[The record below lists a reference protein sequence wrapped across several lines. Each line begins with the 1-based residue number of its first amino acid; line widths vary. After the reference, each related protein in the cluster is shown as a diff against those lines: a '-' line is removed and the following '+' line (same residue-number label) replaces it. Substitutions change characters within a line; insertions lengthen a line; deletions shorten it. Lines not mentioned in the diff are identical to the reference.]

1 MHYFKTSTHNGYSL
15 IRERVGLW
23 CLVLLLT
30 GCTSAELTRLT
41 VDEAT
46 DKYYRYIFL
55 NVDLS
60 NSTDTAYLANRL
72 INRLEAYDLQIKSS
86 TLTQPAQDHDVPPAA
101 LLKVEELGRRI
112 EAGEHR
118 RTYGRT
124 SLTQMRGRKKHERPV
139 ITLRAILVDAQSGQT
154 LFQADYNTE
163 GPWHADST
171 TVVAALADT
180 LLDQLAHKKFIAVK
194 ESL

>member
-1 MHYFKTSTHNGYSL
+1 MMNYFKRTNHNLFALGSQRL
-15 IRERVGLW
+15 GLC
-23 CLVLLLT
+23 CLVILLT
-30 GCTSAELTRLT
+30 GCTSAELTRLAISET
-41 VDEAT
+41 SET
-46 DKYYRYIFL
+46 YYRYIYL
-55 NVDLS
+55 DVDLS
-60 NSTDTAYLANRL
+60 SSDDTAYLANRL
-72 INRLEAYDLQIKSS
+72 INRLEGYDLQIKSS
-86 TLTQPAQDHDVPPAA
+86 TLTPPAQDYDVPPAA

-139 ITLRAILVDAQSGQT
+139 ITLRAIVVDAQSGQT

-180 LLDQLAHKKFIAVK
+180 LIDQLEHNKFIAAK
-194 ESL
+194 E